1 MISTKNF
8 LITLIAVSFV
18 FVTMKFYSFYT
29 ELSEWQ
35 YSDWLIN
42 YQGGFI
48 RRGFIGEILFKVHK
62 FTSISLDILIFVFVI
77 SLYFFLSYFLI
88 KSLKYLENSKI
99 NILIFLSPGFFLYP
113 VMNSGVI
120 GRKEILIFFVM
131 GFFVFFEKFLKDKIL
146 LTLVILSLFL
156 LSLSHSALLFYTP
169 YIVFLYFLIKFSRYE
184 KVNFLEFL
192 LITVSLFII
201 FLLISFNHQASIFN
215 IMEICDSVKEFVSE
229 NCKNSGQF
237 YYLSLS
243 ASEHVS
249 FFDGGMYYKKY
260 SFIYLLSLLAVN
272 LFLGIKLYYST
283 FKKNYLYLNKI
294 NPLIIL
300 ILLFFLTLPIYILGI
315 DWGRWIYISYS
326 CIFFIYIFCLK
337 NEALVFNESKILE
350 KITPKKFFMILI
362 VFLYS
367 FFLTFPFY
375 NAKNFKLVLKKP
387 INQIIKKLN

>member
-146 LTLVILSLFL
+146 LTLVIFSLFL

-201 FLLISFNHQASIFN
+201 FWIRLDL
-215 IMEICDSVKEFVSE
+215 
-229 NCKNSGQF
+229 
-237 YYLSLS
+237 
-243 ASEHVS
+243 
-249 FFDGGMYYKKY
+249 
-260 SFIYLLSLLAVN
+260 
-272 LFLGIKLYYST
+272 
-283 FKKNYLYLNKI
+283 
-294 NPLIIL
+294 L
-300 ILLFFLTLPIYILGI
+300 ILL
-315 DWGRWIYISYS
+315 R
-326 CIFFIYIFCLK
+326 
-337 NEALVFNESKILE
+337 LVFCGL
-350 KITPKKFFMILI
+350 
-362 VFLYS
+362 FLS
-367 FFLTFPFY
+367 FFFFHYL
-375 NAKNFKLVLKKP
+375 KSKL
-387 INQIIKKLN
+387 ILNLNY